1 MHNLDVLG
9 AGGGGGGGGRV
20 GERNREGREV
30 KLCKKHS
37 WTN

>member
-9 AGGGGGGGGRV
+9 AGGGGRV